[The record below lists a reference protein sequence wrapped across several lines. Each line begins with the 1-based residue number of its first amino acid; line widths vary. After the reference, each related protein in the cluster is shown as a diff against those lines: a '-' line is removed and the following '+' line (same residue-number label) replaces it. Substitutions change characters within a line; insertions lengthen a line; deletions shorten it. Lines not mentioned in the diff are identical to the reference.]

1 MKRATITIPD
11 DLNRAVEK
19 YIDAHD
25 APPSLTAVVQAALR
39 HYLSDK
45 GYTRKDRKVLS
56 VEPSKRGRR
65 SARASGVQSQLERK
79 LIAGLNSG
87 KPILADASYWERKRT
102 AVVRRHEKKAISG

>member
-11 DLNRAVEK
+11 DLNSAVEK

-39 HYLSDK
+39 YYLSEK
-45 GYTRKDRKVLS
+45 GYTRKDRKVLRIG
-56 VEPSKRGRR
+56 PTKRGSR
-65 SARASGVQSQLERK
+65 STGTPNIQGQLERQ

-87 KPILADASYWERKRT
+87 KPITADESYWERKRT
-102 AVVRRHEKKAISG
+102 AIQRRNEKKAVSG